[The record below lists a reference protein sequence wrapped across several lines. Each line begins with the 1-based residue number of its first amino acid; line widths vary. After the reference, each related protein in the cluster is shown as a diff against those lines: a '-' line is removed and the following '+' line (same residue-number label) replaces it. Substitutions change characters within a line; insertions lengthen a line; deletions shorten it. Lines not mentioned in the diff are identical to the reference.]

1 LIRASQDRTFSLP
14 LAIANLP
21 SCSNSSNASCGS
33 SGNVPLSE
41 GWNSFLAIFS
51 QQAMVAT
58 SEQESATLTNATL
71 PQSGD
76 LKADALPIS
85 NGKPAA
91 KNAAPN
97 WTQLGLTVALPL
109 AVVPTPIPDLS
120 APPPSNLPT
129 VEAGTSTTTSAG
141 SSQSGENGVVPE
153 TLSSGTIAARAFG
166 SPSFGSQWTEPSQV
180 PATPQNTRMIPQAA
194 AEDVKAEA
202 SSVPVT
208 PPFAAVPSA
217 ASLQGSLSSDDDA
230 LSAGIP
236 AAAISV
242 ESAQPFA
249 TSGQAP
255 AAEVAFPDVSNHGTN
270 GSASDTSIGISQPAP
285 VEADSI
291 PDTGPVDPDA
301 ARPIELDPPQSSS
314 GPAVEASSTQPDP
327 SVPASQTRPSVP
339 SPDQSASANASASA
353 ANPSSSSDIR
363 KITNFQVSAIQTL
376 TSADPSATSTASPA
390 PQVDQAGPVVP
401 VRPRATRGLD
411 NTIRTN
417 EVASAPQSSVP
428 AAENPFVSTVGP
440 AQAVSAD
447 LTSEPSSPI
456 SSSVDSTR
464 KQRNA
469 ASTDPSVSQL
479 QNNDPSVSIPQ
490 IAVPPQTSVPTAS
503 VSHTAVP
510 LPAATVIPMNS
521 NSGGGAIQPGNA
533 DGNPVAANPALAPPT
548 PGPQTTSA
556 SPVQMARFVSKA
568 SESEMRI
575 GLSTS
580 AFGSVEVRTTV
591 HANDVG
597 VSIGS
602 EKGDLRSLLSSELPG
617 IASNLQQ
624 QDLRLHPVNFH
635 QGFAFSNSMS
645 SGGDAQPRSFT
656 SRSFASA
663 PTSSMLEPASG
674 EPRDLSESEN
684 VRPSGGISI
693 LA

>member
-1 LIRASQDRTFSLP
+1 
-14 LAIANLP
+14 
-21 SCSNSSNASCGS
+21 
-33 SGNVPLSE
+33 
-41 GWNSFLAIFS
+41 
-51 QQAMVAT
+51 MVAT
-58 SEQESATLTNATL
+58 AEQESATLTNATL

-76 LKADALPIS
+76 LKADALPTS

-208 PPFAAVPSA
+208 PPFAAAPSA
-217 ASLQGSLSSDDDA
+217 ASLQGSLSSDAAA

-249 TSGQAP
+249 TSREAP
-255 AAEVAFPDVSNHGTN
+255 AAEVAFPDVTNHGTN
-270 GSASDTSIGISQPAP
+270 GSASDASIGISQPAP
-285 VEADSI
+285 VEAASTPASD
-291 PDTGPVDPDA
+291 PVDPDA

-314 GPAVEASSTQPDP
+314 GPAVEASSTKTDP
-327 SVPASQTRPSVP
+327 SVPASQTRPPVP

-390 PQVDQAGPVVP
+390 PQVDQAGPVAP
-401 VRPRATRGLD
+401 MRPRATRGLD

-417 EVASAPQSSVP
+417 VVASAPQSSVP

-447 LTSEPSSPI
+447 PKSEPSSPV
-456 SSSVDSTR
+456 SSGDPAR

-469 ASTDPSVSQL
+469 AGTDPSVSQL
-479 QNNDPSVSIPQ
+479 QNNDPSISIPQ
-490 IAVPPQTSVPTAS
+490 IAIPPQAAAPTAS
-503 VSHTAVP
+503 VPHTAVP
-510 LPAATVIPMNS
+510 LSAASVIPTNS
-521 NSGGGAIQPGNA
+521 NSVGGAQPGNA
-533 DGNPVAANPALAPPT
+533 DGNPVIANPAPAPT

-556 SPVQMARFVSKA
+556 SPVQMAHLVSKVA
-568 SESEMRI
+568 ASEMRI

-635 QGFAFSNSMS
+635 QGFAFSSSMS
-645 SGGDAQPRSFT
+645 SGGDAQSRSFT

-663 PTSSMLEPASG
+663 PTSSMSEPASS

-684 VRPSGGISI
+684 VRPRGGISI